1 MIKKKV
7 FSVVTVLFL
16 GILIGAAAFGPT
28 PILGYVHVHAES
40 VKIDGP
46 AGYDTYRITS
56 YVTPEK
62 TKAMAKQNEELSTLS
77 AIVNFLGLT
86 DFNLGVAAMAFSSA
100 NDAMSIFVEAAKQ
113 NKGVELTYDAHF
125 GQATSDTYYS
135 NFKYVYK

>member
-1 MIKKKV
+1 M
-7 FSVVTVLFL
+7 

-62 TKAMAKQNEELSTLS
+62 IKAMAK
-77 AIVNFLGLT
+77 
-86 DFNLGVAAMAFSSA
+86 
-100 NDAMSIFVEAAKQ
+100 
-113 NKGVELTYDAHF
+113 
-125 GQATSDTYYS
+125 
-135 NFKYVYK
+135 